1 MKITIDTAQSPQ
13 ALLNEFTQ
21 AIRVALGPR
30 FYVEEGEQ
38 SNEPAFTATELA
50 DPNVN
55 LVPLNSAAVVQ
66 TAPPAASAGATQG
79 AAETDSAG
87 NIWDMRIHSGGK
99 SKIAN
104 GTWKLAK
111 GMSDK
116 KDYVEQINAQNRALM
131 ATPLP
136 TTAPSNVVALP
147 SLAPVVAA
155 LPDLPTLPPVAQ
167 VAAPDVEIVVTD
179 YPTFAQFV
187 AQQMMVKPTVT
198 KNQCDIGLTHY
209 GIVTNGAPDLAA
221 LQHRPDVVMP
231 LYTWLK
237 AVIDLTAE
245 PA

>member
-1 MKITIDTAQSPQ
+1 MKLTIDLAQSPI
-13 ALLNEFTQ
+13 ALRDELTQ
-21 AIRVALGPR
+21 AIRIALGAN
-30 FYVEEGEQ
+30 FYIEQ
-38 SNEPAFTATELA
+38 SEVNENFTASELA

-55 LVPLNSAAVVQ
+55 LAPVVQ
-66 TAPPAASAGATQG
+66 AALPAASAGATPG
-79 AAETDSAG
+79 AAATDSEG
-87 NIWDMRIHSGGK
+87 NVWDIRIHSGGK
-99 SKIAN
+99 STIAN
-104 GTWKLAK
+104 GTWKLKK
-111 GMSDK
+111 GVDRALV
-116 KDYVEQINAQNRALM
+116 DQVNAQNRALM

-136 TTAPSNVVALP
+136 AATPSNVVALP

-155 LPDLPTLPPVAQ
+155 LPNLPTLPPVAQ

-187 AQQMMVKPTVT
+187 AQQMLIKPTVT
-198 KNQCDIGLTHY
+198 KNQCDIGLNHY

-237 AVIDLTAE
+237 AVIDLTSE